1 MRHRRKGKIKSR
13 AVPVLI
19 PMLRMGFAAAQRSIG
34 ETTTKTLRGIEAA
47 VCDGRMRFEQQQMWR

>member
-1 MRHRRKGKIKSR
+1 MGHNRKGKTKSR
-13 AVPVLI
+13 AVSVLI
-19 PMLRMGFAAAQRSIG
+19 PILRMGFTAAQRSIG

>member
-1 MRHRRKGKIKSR
+1 
-13 AVPVLI
+13 
-19 PMLRMGFAAAQRSIG
+19 MGFTAAQRSIG